1 MPLKVL
7 VIDDSAYHRRT
18 LSRIIAAAPEFEVV
32 GTAGDGEEAIKKVVT
47 LQPDLLTLDL
57 EMPRMDGFTFLRWLM
72 RTFPRPTLV
81 VSSRESNKSV
91 FRALELG
98 AADFVLKPVSYASE
112 KLGQI
117 EGEVIAKLREIAAAR
132 PDKLALRAQR
142 LAAPAPAPARAPPAR
157 KKAVAPAAAG
167 RYRCVAIGAS
177 TGGPPALQ
185 QVLTALAA
193 DLPAAVVIAQHM
205 PEGFTRMFAERLDR
219 IVGLRVKEADGRRGA
234 GPRPRAAG
242 PGGKNLT
249 VQPGMGGRR
258 LRPARGAVAD
268 RPLRPVGGPAAALGR
283 GGLRQPAGL
292 RGPHRDGRRRRARD
306 PRRPGRGRADHR
318 RGRGVLRGLRD
329 AAGGDPD
336 RGGAAGAAAA
346 RDRGVHRPRGRLR
359 LSARRAAAGSCL
371 RAGTGVES
379 ERRKMRR

>member
-18 LSRIIAAAPEFEVV
+18 LTRIIAAAPEFEVV

-98 AADFVLKPVSYASE
+98 AADFVLKPVNYASE
-112 KLGQI
+112 RLGQI
-117 EGEVIAKLREIAAAR
+117 EGEVIAKLREIAVAR
-132 PDKLALRAQR
+132 PDKLAMRAHR
-142 LAAPAPAPARAPPAR
+142 LAAAAPAPEPAGLLGR
-157 KKAVAPAAAG
+157 KKVVAPAVAG

-219 IVGLRVKEADGRRGA
+219 TVGLHVKEAEGDEELVPGLVLLA
-234 GPRPRAAG
+234 

-249 VQPGMGGRR
+249 VQSGMSGRVFARIEVPSPTDRYIPSVDKLLASAAAAYGSQLVSVVLTGMGDDG
-258 LRPARGAVAD
+258 
-268 RPLRPVGGPAAALGR
+268 ALGT
-283 GGLRQPAGL
+283 
-292 RGPHRDGRRRRARD
+292 RAAR
-306 PRRPGRGRADHR
+306 
-318 RGRGVLRGLRD
+318 
-329 AAGGDPD
+329 AAGGLTIAEAEESCVVFGMP
-336 RGGAAGAAAA
+336 REAIKTGAVQRVLPLSEIGAFIA
-346 RDRGVHRPRGRLR
+346 RE
-359 LSARRAAAGSCL
+359 AGS
-371 RAGTGVES
+371 A
-379 ERRKMRR
+379 

>member
-18 LSRIIAAAPEFEVV
+18 LTRIIAAAPEFEVV
-32 GTAGDGEEAIKKVVT
+32 GTASDGEEAIKKVVT
-47 LQPDLLTLDL
+47 LKPDLLTLDL

-112 KLGQI
+112 QLGQI
-117 EGEVIAKLREIAAAR
+117 EGEVIRKLREIAAAR
-132 PDKLALRAQR
+132 PDKLAMRARRQT
-142 LAAPAPAPARAPPAR
+142 AADPESAGPPGR
-157 KKAVAPAAAG
+157 KKAVVPAVAG

-185 QVLTALAA
+185 QLLTALAA

-219 IVGLRVKEADGRRGA
+219 SVALRVREAENDEEVVPGLVLLA
-234 GPRPRAAG
+234 
-242 PGGKNLT
+242 PGGKNMT
-249 VQPGMGGRR
+249 VQSGMRGRVFVRLEAPAPSDRYVPSADRLLTSAAAVYGSQMLSAVLTGMGDDG
-258 LRPARGAVAD
+258 
-268 RPLRPVGGPAAALGR
+268 ALGT
-283 GGLRQPAGL
+283 
-292 RGPHRDGRRRRARD
+292 RAVR
-306 PRRPGRGRADHR
+306 
-318 RGRGVLRGLRD
+318 
-329 AAGGDPD
+329 AAGGLTIAEAEESCVVFGMP
-336 RGGAAGAAAA
+336 REAIRTGAVQRVLALPEIGAFVA
-346 RDRGVHRPRGRLR
+346 RQV
-359 LSARRAAAGSCL
+359 AC
-371 RAGTGVES
+371 GTEPV
-379 ERRKMRR
+379 

>member
-1 MPLKVL
+1 MAALTGDGVANVPLKVL

-72 RTFPRPTLV
+72 RTLPRPTLV

-98 AADFVLKPVSYASE
+98 AADFVLKPVSYASPQ
-112 KLGQI
+112 LGQI

-132 PDKLALRAQR
+132 PDKLALRAHG
-142 LAAPAPAPARAPPAR
+142 LAASAPAGPPGR
-157 KKAVAPAAAG
+157 KKPLPPAAAG

-185 QVLTALAA
+185 QLLTALGA

-219 IVGLRVKEADGRRGA
+219 IVGLRVREAEGDEELVPGLVLLA
-234 GPRPRAAG
+234 

-249 VQPGMGGRR
+249 VQPGMGGRVFAR
-258 LRPARGAVAD
+258 LEAPSPSD
-268 RPLRPVGGPAAALGR
+268 RCVPSVDRLLVSAAAAYGSRLVSVVLTGM
-283 GGLRQPAGL
+283 GD
-292 RGPHRDGRRRRARD
+292 DGASGTRAVR
-306 PRRPGRGRADHR
+306 
-318 RGRGVLRGLRD
+318 
-329 AAGGDPD
+329 AAGGLTIAEAEESCVVFGMP
-336 RGGAAGAAAA
+336 REAIRTGAVQRVLPLPEIGAFIGGE
-346 RDRGVHRPRGRLR
+346 V
-359 LSARRAAAGSCL
+359 
-371 RAGTGVES
+371 GTG
-379 ERRKMRR
+379 

>member
-1 MPLKVL
+1 VALKVL
-7 VIDDSAYHRRT
+7 VIDDSAFHRRT
-18 LSRIIAAAPEFEVV
+18 LTRIIGAAPEFEVI

-72 RTFPRPTLV
+72 KTLPRPTLV

-98 AADFVLKPVSYASE
+98 AADFVLKPVSYASPQ
-112 KLGQI
+112 LGQI

-132 PDKLALRAQR
+132 PDKLAQRAER
-142 LAAPAPAPARAPPAR
+142 LASLGAAPAFATPGAPGR
-157 KKAVAPAAAG
+157 KKASAPAAAG

-193 DLPAAVVIAQHM
+193 GLPAGVVIAQHM

-219 IVGLRVKEADGRRGA
+219 IVGLRVKEAEGDEELVPGLVLLA
-234 GPRPRAAG
+234 

-249 VQPGMGGRR
+249 LRQGTGGRVFSRLDAPAPSDRYVPSVDRLLSSAAAAYGDRLISVVLTGMGDDG
-258 LRPARGAVAD
+258 
-268 RPLRPVGGPAAALGR
+268 ALGTSAVR
-283 GGLRQPAGL
+283 
-292 RGPHRDGRRRRARD
+292 
-306 PRRPGRGRADHR
+306 
-318 RGRGVLRGLRD
+318 
-329 AAGGDPD
+329 AAGGLTVAEAEESCVVFGMPREAIRTGAVQRVLPLPEIGAFID
-336 RGGAAGAAAA
+336 RE
-346 RDRGVHRPRGRLR
+346 V
-359 LSARRAAAGSCL
+359 GSD
-371 RAGTGVES
+371 
-379 ERRKMRR
+379 

>member
-1 MPLKVL
+1 VALKVL
-7 VIDDSAYHRRT
+7 VIDDSAFHRRT
-18 LSRIIAAAPEFEVV
+18 LTRIIAAAPEFEVI

-112 KLGQI
+112 RLAQI
-117 EGEVIAKLREIAAAR
+117 EGEVIARLREIAAAR

-142 LAAPAPAPARAPPAR
+142 LAASVPAGPLER
-157 KKAVAPAAAG
+157 KKAVAPSAGG

-219 IVGLRVKEADGRRGA
+219 SVALRVREAESDEELVPGLVLLA
-234 GPRPRAAG
+234 
-242 PGGKNLT
+242 PGGKNMT
-249 VQPGMGGRR
+249 VQSGTRSRVFVRLEAPAPSDRYVPSADRLLTSAAAAYGSQVLSVVLTGMGDDG
-258 LRPARGAVAD
+258 
-268 RPLRPVGGPAAALGR
+268 ALGT
-283 GGLRQPAGL
+283 
-292 RGPHRDGRRRRARD
+292 RAVR
-306 PRRPGRGRADHR
+306 
-318 RGRGVLRGLRD
+318 
-329 AAGGDPD
+329 AAGGLTVAEAEESCVVFGMP
-336 RGGAAGAAAA
+336 REAIRTGAVQRVLPLPEIGAFIA
-346 RDRGVHRPRGRLR
+346 REVACRP
-359 LSARRAAAGSCL
+359 
-371 RAGTGVES
+371 
-379 ERRKMRR
+379 ERV